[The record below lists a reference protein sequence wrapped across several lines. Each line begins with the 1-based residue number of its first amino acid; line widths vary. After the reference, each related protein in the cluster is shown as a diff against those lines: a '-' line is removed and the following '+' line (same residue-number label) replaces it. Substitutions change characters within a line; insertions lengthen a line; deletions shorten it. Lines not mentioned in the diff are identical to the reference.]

1 MRPGELFAQ
10 LWVRVEPS
18 AGLVIETPWDG
29 RGAQECE
36 TISSLLVNA
45 AVEDIPP
52 QIEAYLAGEPV
63 PFGCDVNDADQ
74 RAFVVMCAIDQAAM
88 LIHPAMPIRLAARG
102 TILSPL
108 LLGMKAERTVT
119 GCYGELVGA
128 GLVVPKG
135 HLMSRIRPDD
145 LHEASGTDIAHQF
158 EYLTLVRP
166 LGQGRRVRFLVPPPH
181 RCDIPADRSGQ
192 VGLAPIAEDRD
203 DLAFLTSARGR
214 EAARRPYLE
223 TVPAAPL
230 LADRIT
236 RAVESMLDG
245 GAGLVVLP
253 ELVANAAAVDHLQ
266 TMLRARLPGATPA
279 LILAGT
285 GPSRDVAASGR
296 PYNETSI
303 LTADGRL
310 LFSQRKLNLFN
321 MNAARMAGCGIGCA
335 DGCDE
340 NAHLEDAAAGD
351 ELVICDL
358 HGLGRVMVLIC
369 EDLEQQ
375 RPGGD
380 VALSARPDWILA
392 PVLDVSQTAGRWTHA
407 RAIEIGRK
415 TGSRVVVSCSATLG
429 VRLAG
434 KTALADCDGG
444 TLQTGI
450 CFDGHN
456 HERVLFVEAAPASAP
471 RFTVVP
477 WESHRWP
484 RHQTGLGP
492 LPVPPS

>member
-18 AGLVIETPWDG
+18 AGLLIETPWDG
-29 RGAQECE
+29 RGASEFDA
-36 TISSLLVNA
+36 IAALLTEA
-45 AVEDIPP
+45 SEEDISAH
-52 QIEAYLAGEPV
+52 IAAYLAGEPV
-63 PFGCDVNDADQ
+63 PFACDVHDADQ
-74 RAFVVMCAIDQAAM
+74 RAFVVMCAIDHAAM
-88 LIHPAMPIRLAARG
+88 FIHPAMPTRLAGRG
-102 TILSPL
+102 TMLSPL
-108 LLGMKAERTVT
+108 LLAMKAERTAS
-119 GCYGELVGA
+119 GCYGEVEGA
-128 GLVVPKG
+128 GLIVPKG
-135 HLMSRIRPDD
+135 HLMARTRPDD
-145 LHEASGTDIAHQF
+145 LHEASGTDISHQF

-166 LGQGRRVRFLVPPPH
+166 LGQGRRIRMLVPPPH
-181 RCDIPADRSGQ
+181 RCDIPADRTDH

-214 EAARRPYLE
+214 AASRRPYLD

-230 LADRIT
+230 LGDRIGV
-236 RAVESMLDG
+236 AVGCMLDG

-253 ELVANAAAVDHLQ
+253 ELVTSAAAVDDLKA
-266 TMLRARLPGATPA
+266 MLRGRVPGATPA

-303 LTADGRL
+303 LTAEGRL

-321 MNAARMAGCGIGCA
+321 MKAARMAGCGIGRA
-335 DGCDE
+335 DGCDD
-340 NAHLEDAAAGD
+340 NAHMEDAAAGE

-380 VALSARPDWILA
+380 VAISVRPDWILT
-392 PVLDVSQTAGRWTHA
+392 PVLDVSQTVGRWTHA

-444 TLQTGI
+444 TIQTGI
-450 CFDGHN
+450 CFDGHDN
-456 HERVLFVEAAPASAP
+456 ERVLFVEAAAASTP

-492 LPVPPS
+492 TP